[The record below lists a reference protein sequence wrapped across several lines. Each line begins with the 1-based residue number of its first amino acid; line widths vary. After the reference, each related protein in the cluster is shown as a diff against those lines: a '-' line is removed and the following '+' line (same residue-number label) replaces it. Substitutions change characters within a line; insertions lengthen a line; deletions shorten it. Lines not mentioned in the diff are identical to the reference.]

1 MRKAPNFLRL
11 PLFENTVW
19 DNIRKFEITSPGSGR
34 SSPLR
39 PLAAGRPPRPPPQ
52 LCLGGLWAS
61 PSLRVRPVAWATD
74 AASGA
79 LWSAT
84 KCSRKIL
91 RESLSPSTNG
101 RVLGAALSQW
111 GRSAG
116 GGAGGSRAGPR
127 R

>member
-39 PLAAGRPPRPPPQ
+39 

-84 KCSRKIL
+84 KCSRKIDPL
-91 RESLSPSTNG
+91 HRAPDTDGGVGSCP
-101 RVLGAALSQW
+101 VLFPPQLGSCNTPE
-111 GRSAG
+111 
-116 GGAGGSRAGPR
+116 GAG
-127 R
+127 